1 MKHLY
6 TLFFLIPVLCQ
17 AQVELNLVEIAS
29 GYSNPSEIVNAG
41 DERLFIIEQA
51 GRIKILYTDGTQV
64 STSFLDITNQV
75 SDGGE
80 KGLLGLAFAPD
91 YCESGYFFV
100 NYTAQVGG
108 QLITRVSRFSVDP
121 DNENLALPN
130 SEEVVLEVDQD
141 FGNHNG
147 GHIEFGPDGY
157 LYIGMGD
164 GGSGNDPNNRAQDMM
179 SMLGKM
185 LRIDVSSLPY
195 TIPADNP
202 FADDDFAVDEMW
214 SLGLRNPWRFAFDS
228 ETGDMYIGDVGQGAR
243 EEVSYQAAGTEGGL
257 NYGWRCREGSIQ
269 NSVYP
274 SCVPV
279 TTPTEPIFDYVYGNN
294 SNGFRCAITGGRVYR
309 GKSFPAIEGMYL
321 FTDYCSGEWWALGQ
335 DGDDWESETGPGFP
349 SNIVTFGE
357 DVWGEVYAG
366 RGGSQGRIY
375 RVEEESGSL
384 RSHIEFDG
392 VNTISSLL
400 DGVSFEW
407 YLDGELLQTTDS
419 PELDIT
425 QVGTYGLIITSEN
438 GCEIEANDL
447 EILVIGTTDTSVV
460 SEFTLFPNPSSGS
473 LTIEVAL
480 IEAQEITA
488 TLMTLDGKVVQ
499 QQILSGQNIQ
509 QTMSSV
515 GLDAGIYFVQLSTAD
530 GSRVASKKWVLVK

>member
-6 TLFFLIPVLCQ
+6 TLLLLIPALCQ
-17 AQVELNLVEIAS
+17 AQVDLNLVEIAS
-29 GYSNPSEIVNAG
+29 GYANPSEIVHAG
-41 DERLFIIEQA
+41 DERLFVIEQA

-64 STSFLDITNQV
+64 EESFLDIASQV
-75 SDGGE
+75 SSGGE

-100 NYTAQVGG
+100 NYTFQDGS
-108 QLITRVSRFSVDP
+108 QLKTRVSRFSVDP
-121 DNENLALPN
+121 DNENLALSN
-130 SEEVVLEVDQD
+130 SEEVVIEIDQD

-164 GGSGNDPNNRAQDMM
+164 GGSGYDPNNRAQDMM

-202 FADDDFAVDEMW
+202 YADDDFAVDEMW
-214 SLGLRNPWRFAFDS
+214 ALGLRNPWRFAFDR
-228 ETGDMYIGDVGQGAR
+228 ETGDLYIGDVGQGSR

-257 NYGWRCREGSIQ
+257 NYGWRCREGNIQ
-269 NSVYP
+269 TDNFP
-274 SCVPV
+274 NCTPV
-279 TTPTEPIFDYVYGNN
+279 TTATDPIFDYVYGNGA
-294 SNGFRCAITGGRVYR
+294 NGFRCAITGGRVYR
-309 GKSFPAIEGMYL
+309 GKSFSAIEGMYV
-321 FTDYCSGEWWALGQ
+321 FADYCSGEWWALGQ
-335 DGDDWESETGPGFP
+335 DGGDWEATTGPGFP
-349 SNIVTFGE
+349 SSIVTFGE
-357 DVWGEVYAG
+357 DVWGEVYAA

-375 RVEEESGSL
+375 RVEEESGTL
-384 RSHIEFDG
+384 RTHIEFDG

-419 PELDIT
+419 PELDID
-425 QVGTYGLIITSEN
+425 QVGTYGLIITSES
-438 GCEIEANDL
+438 GCEIEAN
-447 EILVIGTTDTSVV
+447 EIEIMVIGTTDTSVV
-460 SEFTLFPNPSSGS
+460 TEFSLFPNPSRGN
-473 LTIEVAL
+473 LTIDL
-480 IEAQEITA
+480 TLTTAQEITVS
-488 TLMTLDGKVVQ
+488 LMTLDGKVVEQRILAGQ
-499 QQILSGQNIQ
+499 QFQ
-509 QTMSSV
+509 QAMNASH
-515 GLDAGIYFVQLSTAD
+515 LDAGIYFVELSTAD